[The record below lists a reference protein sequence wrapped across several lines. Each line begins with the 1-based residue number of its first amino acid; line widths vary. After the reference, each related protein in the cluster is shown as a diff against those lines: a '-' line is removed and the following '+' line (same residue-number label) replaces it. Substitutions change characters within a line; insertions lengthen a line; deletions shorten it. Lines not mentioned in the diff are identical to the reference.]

1 MQSGRRPA
9 VVLHSSATLLKI
21 PTVIVVPGTSKLAAA
36 RYPHTVRVAPLPANG
51 LPRDTIFLAFQIQSV
66 DPSWIE
72 SPRLGV
78 LSAEEL
84 EAVED
89 AVLDALGF
97 DPPEQ
102 QLDAFSPPTKH
113 VPVR

>member
-36 RYPHTVRVAPLPANG
+36 RYPHTVRVSPRATNG
-51 LPRDTIFLAFQIQSV
+51 LPRETIFLAFQLQSV

-72 SPRLGV
+72 SPRVGALTT
-78 LSAEEL
+78 SEL
-84 EAVED
+84 EEVEN

-97 DPPEQ
+97 DPPDEQ
-102 QLDAFSPPTKH
+102 AAATPP
-113 VPVR
+113 PAN